1 LYPYAYVQADRK
13 KHWALWELPDTCIL
27 FRRYLDSGKMINVY
41 DWFESFAV
49 VLESQREQ
57 LMEDKAN
64 GMFSPTKGKG
74 KRKEIVDEDRNEV
87 DEDKWKMEVHARFI
101 RALHEL
107 DYLGFI
113 KHTGRKADH
122 VQRTVFDVPEA

>member
-1 LYPYAYVQADRK
+1 
-13 KHWALWELPDTCIL
+13 
-27 FRRYLDSGKMINVY
+27 MINVY